1 MRQPQKLKKGL
12 RVLSNQSI
20 YLRLVSAGM
29 SPAGACGTMGNMQAE
44 SAMRAN
50 NAQDGMTRLSDEEYT
65 AAADNG
71 SIDFVYDAVGYGL
84 CQWTFYS
91 RKRELLEFCKAKG
104 VSVGNEAAQVDFCI
118 QEVKEYYPELWS
130 YLKSATGV
138 YEAAERVCKEYERP
152 AVNNIE
158 ARAQAANGFYMQF
171 AGSEAADYVP
181 PPTPETHPDALPDY
195 YLTPDVTDESGVEDV
210 AKKVSKE
217 TAYMLQALLVANG
230 YNIKIDGIVG
240 SKTKAAAKKFVASL

>member
-1 MRQPQKLKKGL
+1 
-12 RVLSNQSI
+12 
-20 YLRLVSAGM
+20 M
-29 SPAGACGTMGNMQAE
+29 SPVGACAMMGNMQAE

-71 SIDFVYDAVGYGL
+71 TIDFVYDAVGYGL

-91 RKRELLEFCKAKG
+91 RKRELLEFCKARG
-104 VSVGNEAAQVDFCI
+104 VSVGNEAAQVDFCV
-118 QEVKEYYPELWS
+118 QEMKQYYPALWS

-138 YEAAERVCKEYERP
+138 YEAAERICVEYERP

-158 ARAQAANGFYMQF
+158 VRAQAANSFYMQF
-171 AGSEAADYVP
+171 GSSEQTGYTP
-181 PPTPETHPDALPDY
+181 PPTPETHP
-195 YLTPDVTDESGVEDV
+195 TVDVEDESGVDDV
-210 AKKVSKE
+210 AKMSKE
-217 TAYMLQALLVANG
+217 TAYMFQSLLIANG
-230 YNIKIDGIVG
+230 YDLKHDGIIG

>member
-1 MRQPQKLKKGL
+1 
-12 RVLSNQSI
+12 
-20 YLRLVSAGM
+20 M
-29 SPAGACGTMGNMQAE
+29 SPVGACAMMGNMQAE

-91 RKRELLEFCKAKG
+91 RKRELLEFCKARG
-104 VSVGNEAAQVDFCI
+104 VSVGNEAAQVDFCV
-118 QEVKEYYPELWS
+118 QEMKEYYPALWS

-138 YEAAERVCKEYERP
+138 YEAAERICVEYERP

-158 ARAQAANGFYMQF
+158 VRAQNANGFYMQF
-171 AGSEAADYVP
+171 GGSEQAGYTP
-181 PPTPETHPDALPDY
+181 PPTPETHP
-195 YLTPDVTDESGVEDV
+195 TVDVEDESGVDDV
-210 AKKVSKE
+210 AKKSKE
-217 TAYMLQALLVANG
+217 TSYMLQALLVANG
-230 YNIKIDGIVG
+230 YDLKLDGIIG

>member
-1 MRQPQKLKKGL
+1 
-12 RVLSNQSI
+12 
-20 YLRLVSAGM
+20 M
-29 SPAGACGTMGNMQAE
+29 SPVGACATMGNMDAE

-71 SIDFVYDAVGYGL
+71 TIDFVYDAVGYGL

-91 RKRELLEFCKAKG
+91 RKRELLEFCKARG
-104 VSVGNEAAQVDFCI
+104 VSVGNEAAQVDFCV
-118 QEVKEYYPELWS
+118 QEMKEYYPALWS

-138 YEAAERVCKEYERP
+138 YEAAERICVEYERP

-158 ARAQAANGFYMQF
+158 VRAQNANSFYMQF
-171 AGSEAADYVP
+171 GGSEQAGYTP
-181 PPTPETHPDALPDY
+181 PPTPETHP
-195 YLTPDVTDESGVEDV
+195 TVDVEDESGVDDV
-210 AKKVSKE
+210 AKKSKE
-217 TAYMLQALLVANG
+217 TSYMLQALLVANG
-230 YNIKIDGIVG
+230 YDLKLDGIIG